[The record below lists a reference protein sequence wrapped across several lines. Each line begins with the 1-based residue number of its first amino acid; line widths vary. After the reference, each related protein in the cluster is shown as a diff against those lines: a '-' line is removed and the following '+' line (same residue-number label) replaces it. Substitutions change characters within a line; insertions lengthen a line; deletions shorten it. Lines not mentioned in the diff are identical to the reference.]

1 MTTSELIAKWDL
13 ESDESVM
20 TRFDSVKEQLAQDLE
35 LNEEGCTFYNYM
47 IRRIRLIENK
57 ERQVKFE
64 QQKQKETKHSVS
76 IDVPKDMAV
85 SHCPEHGWFASKVV
99 YTRCYFG
106 KEVKDIN
113 QGSSIAH
120 WGARCPS
127 GCFIIGGS
135 DKPMTRIGELKT
147 IKKSTVAV
155 PQTL

>member
-1 MTTSELIAKWDL
+1 MTELFMKWES

-20 TRFDSVKEQLAQDLE
+20 GRFNELKEQLSQGLE
-35 LNEEGCTFYNYM
+35 LNDEGCEFYNYM
-47 IRRIRLIENK
+47 TQREKKIKREEGQK
-57 ERQVKFE
+57 AFER
-64 QQKQKETKHSVS
+64 QKQKEIKHAVK
-76 IDVPKDMAV
+76 IQVPEGMSV

-135 DKPMTRIGELKT
+135 DKPMSTIGELKALR
-147 IKKSTVAV
+147 KSTVAV
-155 PQTL
+155 P